1 MLQTYDIF
9 TYGFTTVDESIT
21 RQMLP
26 DKNAVLIAPDCFT
39 DLLTCSSCAIFIHA
53 ASISE

>member
-9 TYGFTTVDESIT
+9 TYGFTTIDESIT